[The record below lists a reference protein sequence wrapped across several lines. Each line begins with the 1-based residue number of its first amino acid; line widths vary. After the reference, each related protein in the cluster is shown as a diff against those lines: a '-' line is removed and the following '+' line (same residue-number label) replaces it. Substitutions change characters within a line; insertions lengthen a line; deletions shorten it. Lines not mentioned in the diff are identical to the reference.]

1 MGIKEDLEKT
11 LTKLKEVNGIEGY
24 ALVREDGL
32 PLITNLKPEI
42 DLINLCSSCAN
53 INQKGKELENFDN
66 VIIQYSEGNNLII
79 KKVDDETLI
88 FCLTSKNANLSEIL
102 QIVKK
107 LSKECKGILG

>member
-1 MGIKEDLEKT
+1 MGVKEDLEKT
-11 LTKLKEVNGIEGY
+11 LLKLKNVNGIEGY

-32 PLITNLKPEI
+32 PLITNLKSEI

-53 INQKGKELENFDN
+53 INKKSSELESFDN
-66 VIIQYSEGNNLII
+66 VIIQYSEGNNIII
-79 KKVDDETLI
+79 KKTDDETLL

-107 LSKECKGILG
+107 ISNECKGILG

>member
-11 LTKLKEVNGIEGY
+11 LLKLKNINGIEGY

-66 VIIQYSEGNNLII
+66 IIVEYSEGNNLII
-79 KKVDDETLI
+79 KKTDDETLI
-88 FCLTSKNANLSEIL
+88 FCLTSKNANISEIL

-107 LSKECKGILG
+107 VSKECKEILG